1 MKYTGAEHGSD
12 ICYTG
17 IPDAGLILAPSGSA
31 PNPEYGET
39 GKCTKGRVSEGV
51 KEGWRTEELHS
62 KHTHTQQ
69 PSVNS
74 YHMTQAFALHSARA
88 ALTAGI
94 HAGHTHTY
102 TFSHEQKQ
110 TLRKKEDIMAHFQ
123 KVVKQRSGRKQF
135 RFK

>member
-62 KHTHTQQ
+62 KHTHTAA
-69 PSVNS
+69 
-74 YHMTQAFALHSARA
+74 AFSELLPHDSGLCSTLCTGSSDSRD
-88 ALTAGI
+88 TRRT
-94 HAGHTHTY
+94 HTHTY

-110 TLRKKEDIMAHFQ
+110 TLRKKRHHGTFSESSEA
-123 KVVKQRSGRKQF
+123 KK
-135 RFK
+135 